1 MKGNMNPS
9 EMTPMTRLPLV
20 GTGLV
25 LGVISALLARG
36 LLSENL
42 AAQNRE
48 HLLITGLLFG
58 VRHLALCIEPSESTQ
73 ILTASFTAG
82 YMATG
87 IFYPLIPRAQ
97 ANH

>member
-1 MKGNMNPS
+1 MQGNMNPS

-58 VRHLALCIEPSESTQ
+58 VRHLALCIEPSES
-73 ILTASFTAG
+73 
-82 YMATG
+82 
-87 IFYPLIPRAQ
+87 
-97 ANH
+97 NHLNRLKF